1 MIPLVFDENLSTR
14 SVEDAL
20 SAQGLYGRFGDYFK
34 RGMSDEEILEKVG
47 ASGVCL
53 VTRDKGFYR
62 QAKNIPAI
70 VRYKARAIFIDK
82 IGDKPS
88 AEVIEVLKIAHPICQ
103 KFAEKHPAP
112 FSARYSPATR
122 RIESAQL
129 A

>member
-14 SVEDAL
+14 SVEDAF
-20 SAQGLYGRFGDYFK
+20 SALGMYGRFGDYFT
-34 RGMSDEEILEKVG
+34 RGMSDEAILEKVG
-47 ASGVCL
+47 ASGICL

-88 AEVIEVLKIAHPICQ
+88 AEVIEVLKIAYPVCQ

-112 FSARYSPATR
+112 FSGRYSPVTR
-122 RIESAQL
+122 RIEVARL